1 MSDQIDM
8 RISGSSTMPGGEYG
22 KVRISGSG
30 KVQGNLKCE
39 SMTCSGAAKVLGD
52 ILCLGDMGV
61 SGSFQCEGNV
71 QAKEIS
77 ASGSCEVGGSLTG
90 DSLRISG
97 STKIGGSIHMGQVK
111 CSGSVMVENDVEG
124 DTVRLCGKTEIKG
137 LLNAETVEISADG
150 LSEIGDIGG
159 TNIFVKRED
168 VSRRVFVFL
177 GSLRTRGLGLR
188 VNTVEGDTVE
198 LENTT
203 AKVVRGKR
211 VVIGEG
217 CRIERVEYSE
227 HFEAAEGTVN
237 QVVPLE

>member
-8 RISGSSTMPGGEYG
+8 KISGSSTMPGGEYG
-22 KVRISGSG
+22 KVRISGAG

-39 SMTCSGAAKVLGD
+39 SMNCSGAAKVSGD
-52 ILCLGDMGV
+52 ILCLGDVGI

-77 ASGSCEVGGSLTG
+77 ASGSCGIGGSLTG

-111 CSGSVMVENDVEG
+111 CSGSIAVEGDVEG
-124 DTVRLCGKTEIKG
+124 DTVRLCGKAEIKG
-137 LLNAETVEISADG
+137 LLNAETVEISANG
-150 LSEIGDIGG
+150 MSEIGDIGG
-159 TNIFVKRED
+159 TNIFVKED
-168 VSRRVFVFL
+168 GSHHVFVFI
-177 GSLRTRGLGLR
+177 GSASKRGMGLR
-188 VNTVEGDTVE
+188 VNTIEGDTVE

-211 VVIGEG
+211 IVIGRG
-217 CRIERVEYSE
+217 CQIERVEYSE
-227 HFEAAEGTVN
+227 HFEAAEGTVK
-237 QVVPLE
+237 QAIPLG

>member
-1 MSDQIDM
+1 MSEQIDM
-8 RISGSSTMPGGEYG
+8 RISGSTTMPGGEYG

-52 ILCLGDMGV
+52 ILCLGDVGI

-77 ASGSCEVGGSLTG
+77 ASGSCEVGGSLSG

-97 STKIGGSIHMGQVK
+97 STKIGGGIHMGQVK
-111 CSGSVMVENDVEG
+111 CSGSVMVEGDVEG
-124 DTVRLCGKTEIKG
+124 DTVKLCGKTEIKG
-137 LLNAETVEISADG
+137 LLNAETVEISASG

-159 TNIFVKRED
+159 TNIFVKED
-168 VSRRVFVFL
+168 GSRHVFVFF
-177 GSLRTRGLGLR
+177 GPSCSRSMGLR
-188 VNTVEGDTVE
+188 VNTIEGDTVE

-211 VVIGEG
+211 VIIGHG

-227 HFEAAEGTVN
+227 HFEAAEGAVR
-237 QVVPLE
+237 QVVPLG